1 MTAVW
6 FVWLESGYML
16 VLLLVVVR
24 QSWNVIDIG
33 SSIYCVKLVRI
44 SSCSGPYFPAFE
56 LNIDRYS
63 VSICIQSE
71 CGKIPE
77 KLRIRTLFTKWL
89 LAEIPNLP
97 QENHRSIWYLV
108 LLKRCLY
115 GLVAILSLLVV
126 LLFCLFRWW

>member
-71 CGKIPE
+71 CRK
-77 KLRIRTLFTKWL
+77 IRTRKTPNTDTFHKVIACGDSELATRESQINLIFGAPKALFILTGCYFV
-89 LAEIPNLP
+89 IT
-97 QENHRSIWYLV
+97 SCITV
-108 LLKRCLY
+108 LF
-115 GLVAILSLLVV
+115 V
-126 LLFCLFRWW
+126 